1 MTRGRR
7 VVDCTVAAAGLAVAA
22 VPLAISVA
30 AIRATS
36 RGPALYRQT
45 RVGRGGRPFC
55 LYKLR
60 TMAESASGP
69 QVTTAV
75 DKRIS
80 RVGRVLRQVKID
92 ELPQLWNVLAG
103 DMSLIGP
110 RPEVPRF
117 VARYTDEQRAILDA
131 QPGLASLA
139 QLVYPHEADLLRDQI
154 DPEEAYVRY
163 LLPAKLAVDIDYERT
178 RTWRSDARLIAE
190 MILMIVG
197 LRLRVDRA
205 LRVPSADRMGS
216 GPAWRE
222 PGLTP

>member
-22 VPLAISVA
+22 VPLAVSVA

-80 RVGRVLRQVKID
+80 PVGRVLRQVKLD
-92 ELPQLWNVLAG
+92 ELPQLWNVLMG

-117 VARYTDEQRAILDA
+117 VARYTEAQRAILDA

-163 LLPAKLAVDIDYERT
+163 LLPAKLAVDIEYERT

-190 MILMIVG
+190 MILLIVG

-205 LRVPSADRMGS
+205 LRVPSADPVQS
-216 GPAWRE
+216 GH
-222 PGLTP
+222 